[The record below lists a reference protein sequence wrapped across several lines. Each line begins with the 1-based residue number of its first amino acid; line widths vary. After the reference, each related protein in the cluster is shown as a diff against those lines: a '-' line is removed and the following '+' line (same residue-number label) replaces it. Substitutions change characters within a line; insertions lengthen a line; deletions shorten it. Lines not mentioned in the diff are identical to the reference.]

1 MSSINA
7 LSLSI
12 PVRSPTLIT
21 SDLPLITLI
30 GITGKRKQILTYTQ
44 ETIRVKLE

>member
-1 MSSINA
+1 MPSIDA

-12 PVRSPTLIT
+12 PVRSLTFIAL
-21 SDLPLITLI
+21 DLPLITLI
-30 GITGKRKQILTYTQ
+30 GITGKRKHILTYTQ